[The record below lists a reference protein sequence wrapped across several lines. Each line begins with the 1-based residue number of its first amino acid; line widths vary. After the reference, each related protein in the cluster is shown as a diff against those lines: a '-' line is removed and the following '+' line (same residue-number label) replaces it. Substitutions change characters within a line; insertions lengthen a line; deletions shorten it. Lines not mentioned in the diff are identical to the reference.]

1 MYYSFIISQDSGVY
15 IFYLTNSLNS
25 VGKKMCYTPD
35 IFDNIFQWQLF
46 LERDTL
52 YFNDILWAQAYTVIS
67 RNMT

>member
-1 MYYSFIISQDSGVY
+1 
-15 IFYLTNSLNS
+15 
-25 VGKKMCYTPD
+25 MCYTPD